1 MSENVVSE
9 SGQTVIPYV
18 GIDRIAEL
26 LKAMYR
32 SSLKEQ
38 KLEALATLMGCGISN
53 LNNVTPSLAALGLG
67 EVKRGVLTLTQD
79 GLTCADAFFH
89 DDPEK
94 AKPIIRRNLQKSEAL
109 VFTKSLLET
118 RSTLSGEEIGRA
130 LSDRFQKNWKNIQTI
145 RGFGNSCATILAFA
159 GFGYYYD
166 GILSVQ
172 PPTIKSAVSLYA
184 PEANYNELVNIL
196 QALHAFERA
205 KLEEVAKKA
214 NQKES
219 DSYQILTIASALALA
234 EKLPNNIYR
243 ITYIGRKLIDPLLS
257 VEDKQAAFRSSL
269 IKSKYIDIIQKLAKS
284 AKEFSLIELGNVLGF
299 ELQRNW
305 NESTKEVYGKK
316 FGNWLIN
323 SGLTEKT
330 ERGKYRVKN
339 DLLQIST
346 SEMETKDDKLQQS
359 HADLK
364 TIFEIGRTLGSLE
377 TIIHDADDKKLF
389 EEKLAVLR
397 GLIGDHDDLK
407 LMLDMLSNNFELAK
421 NANNPSVYQSN
432 VLFVKNKIKEKVL
445 GSGVS

>member
-166 GILSVQ
+166 NILSIQ
-172 PPTIKSAVSLYA
+172 PPTIRCRCWSK
-184 PEANYNELVNIL
+184 
-196 QALHAFERA
+196 
-205 KLEEVAKKA
+205 
-214 NQKES
+214 
-219 DSYQILTIASALALA
+219 T
-234 EKLPNNIYR
+234 
-243 ITYIGRKLIDPLLS
+243 
-257 VEDKQAAFRSSL
+257 RST
-269 IKSKYIDIIQKLAKS
+269 
-284 AKEFSLIELGNVLGF
+284 G
-299 ELQRNW
+299 
-305 NESTKEVYGKK
+305 
-316 FGNWLIN
+316 
-323 SGLTEKT
+323 
-330 ERGKYRVKN
+330 
-339 DLLQIST
+339 
-346 SEMETKDDKLQQS
+346 
-359 HADLK
+359 
-364 TIFEIGRTLGSLE
+364 
-377 TIIHDADDKKLF
+377 
-389 EEKLAVLR
+389 
-397 GLIGDHDDLK
+397 
-407 LMLDMLSNNFELAK
+407 
-421 NANNPSVYQSN
+421 
-432 VLFVKNKIKEKVL
+432 
-445 GSGVS
+445 